1 MFPKY
6 KYKNQRT
13 LHLFVLCTFFS
24 MAILIF
30 ILFKIDNAEAHHLEI
45 KTPDEAIA
53 DLKNG
58 NLRFLE
64 NKSVHLNYAHE
75 IDLTKKE
82 QHPHSMI
89 LTCIDSRIPPEII
102 FDQGIGNLFVA
113 RVAGNIEDD
122 NILGSMEF
130 ATTIKH
136 TKLIVVLGHN
146 HCGAVQGA
154 IENVG
159 LEHLTQLTSQ
169 IKPSINQHKT
179 YPLSDFTIDDTSRKN
194 VVLTIEN
201 IIRKS
206 ATLEHQLK
214 NKEIKIIGA
223 YYDVTNGKVVFLEN
237 RGEHK
242 EH

>member
-1 MFPKY
+1 MCPKY
-6 KYKNQRT
+6 QHNNRRT
-13 LHLFVLCTFFS
+13 LLLFILCPFFALTLFS
-24 MAILIF
+24 F
-30 ILFKIDNAEAHHLEI
+30 ILFKNEKEKEHHLEI
-45 KTPDEAIA
+45 KTPDEAIT

-82 QHPHSMI
+82 QHPHTLV
-89 LTCIDSRIPPEII
+89 LTCIDSRVPPEII

-130 ATTIKH
+130 ATKIKH

-154 IENVG
+154 IDNVG

-169 IKPSINQHKT
+169 IKPSINPHKT
-179 YPLSDFTIDDTSRKN
+179 YPLSDYTIDDTSRKN

-206 ATLEHQLK
+206 VTLEHQLK

-223 YYDVTNGKVVFLEN
+223 YYDITNGKVAFLEN
-237 RGEHK
+237 NEALK
-242 EH
+242 

>member
-1 MFPKY
+1 MCPKY
-6 KYKNQRT
+6 KRNNRRT
-13 LHLFVLCTFFS
+13 LLLFVLCPFFALTIFS
-24 MAILIF
+24 F
-30 ILFKIDNAEAHHLEI
+30 ILFKNEKAEEHHLEI

-53 DLKNG
+53 DLKKG

-82 QHPHSMI
+82 QHPHTLV
-89 LTCIDSRIPPEII
+89 LTCIDSRVPPEII

-154 IENVG
+154 IDNVG

-169 IKPSINQHKT
+169 IKPSINPHKT
-179 YPLSDFTIDDTSRKN
+179 YPLSDYTIDDTSRKN

-223 YYDVTNGKVVFLEN
+223 YYDITNGKVAFLEN
-237 RGEHK
+237 NGVLK
-242 EH
+242 

>member
-1 MFPKY
+1 MCPKN
-6 KYKNQRT
+6 KCNNRRT
-13 LHLFVLCTFFS
+13 LLLFVLCPFF
-24 MAILIF
+24 ALTIF
-30 ILFKIDNAEAHHLEI
+30 SFIFFKNEKAEEHHLEI

-53 DLKNG
+53 DLKKG

-82 QHPHSMI
+82 QHPHTLV
-89 LTCIDSRIPPEII
+89 LTCIDSRVPPEII

-154 IENVG
+154 IDNVG

-169 IKPSINQHKT
+169 IKPSINPHKT
-179 YPLSDFTIDDTSRKN
+179 YPLSDYTIDDTSRKN
-194 VVLTIEN
+194 VVLTIEK
-201 IIRKS
+201 IIQKS
-206 ATLEHQLK
+206 TTLEHQLK

-223 YYDVTNGKVVFLEN
+223 YYDITNGKVAFLEN
-237 RGEHK
+237 NGVLK
-242 EH
+242 

>member
-1 MFPKY
+1 MCPKN
-6 KYKNQRT
+6 KRNNRRT
-13 LHLFVLCTFFS
+13 LLLFVLCPFF
-24 MAILIF
+24 ALTIF
-30 ILFKIDNAEAHHLEI
+30 SFIFFKNEKAEEHLLEI

-82 QHPHSMI
+82 QHPHTLV
-89 LTCIDSRIPPEII
+89 LTCIDSRVPPEII

-154 IENVG
+154 IDNVG

-169 IKPSINQHKT
+169 IKPSINPHKT
-179 YPLSDFTIDDTSRKN
+179 YPLSDYTIDDTSRKN
-194 VVLTIEN
+194 VVLTIEK
-201 IIRKS
+201 IIKKS

-223 YYDVTNGKVVFLEN
+223 YYDITNGKVAFLEN
-237 RGEHK
+237 NVVLK
-242 EH
+242 

>member
-1 MFPKY
+1 MCPKN
-6 KYKNQRT
+6 KRNNRRT
-13 LHLFVLCTFFS
+13 LLLFVLCPFF
-24 MAILIF
+24 ALTIF
-30 ILFKIDNAEAHHLEI
+30 SFIFFKNEKAEEHLLEI

-82 QHPHSMI
+82 QHPHTLV
-89 LTCIDSRIPPEII
+89 LTCIDSRVPPEII

-154 IENVG
+154 IDNVG

-169 IKPSINQHKT
+169 IKPSINPHKT
-179 YPLSDFTIDDTSRKN
+179 YPLSDYTIDETSRKN
-194 VVLTIEN
+194 VVLTIEK
-201 IIRKS
+201 IIKKS

-223 YYDVTNGKVVFLEN
+223 YYDITNGKVAFLEN
-237 RGEHK
+237 NEILK
-242 EH
+242 

>member
-1 MFPKY
+1 MCPKN
-6 KYKNQRT
+6 KRNNRRT
-13 LHLFVLCTFFS
+13 LLLFVLCPFF
-24 MAILIF
+24 ALTIF
-30 ILFKIDNAEAHHLEI
+30 SFIFFKNQKAEEHLLEI

-82 QHPHSMI
+82 QHPHTLV
-89 LTCIDSRIPPEII
+89 LTCIDSRVPPEII

-154 IENVG
+154 IDNVG

-169 IKPSINQHKT
+169 IKPSINPHKT
-179 YPLSDFTIDDTSRKN
+179 YPLSDYTIDDTSRKN

-223 YYDVTNGKVVFLEN
+223 YYDITNGKVAFLEN
-237 RGEHK
+237 NGVLK
-242 EH
+242 

>member
-1 MFPKY
+1 MCPKN
-6 KYKNQRT
+6 KRNNRRT
-13 LHLFVLCTFFS
+13 LLLFVLCPFF
-24 MAILIF
+24 ALTIF
-30 ILFKIDNAEAHHLEI
+30 SFIFFKNEKAEEHHLEI

-82 QHPHSMI
+82 QHPHTLV
-89 LTCIDSRIPPEII
+89 LTCIDSRVPPEII

-154 IENVG
+154 IDNVG

-169 IKPSINQHKT
+169 IKPSINPHKT
-179 YPLSDFTIDDTSRKN
+179 YPLSDYTIDDTSRKN
-194 VVLTIEN
+194 VVLTIEK
-201 IIRKS
+201 IIQKS

-223 YYDVTNGKVVFLEN
+223 YYDITNGKVAFLEN
-237 RGEHK
+237 NGVLK
-242 EH
+242 

>member
-1 MFPKY
+1 MCPKN
-6 KYKNQRT
+6 KRNNRRT
-13 LHLFVLCTFFS
+13 LLLFVLCPFF
-24 MAILIF
+24 ALTIF
-30 ILFKIDNAEAHHLEI
+30 SFIFFKNEKAEEHLLEI

-58 NLRFLE
+58 NLRCLE

-82 QHPHSMI
+82 QHPHTLV
-89 LTCIDSRIPPEII
+89 LTCIDSRVPPEII

-154 IENVG
+154 IDNVG

-169 IKPSINQHKT
+169 IKPSINPHKT
-179 YPLSDFTIDDTSRKN
+179 YPLSDYTIDDTSRKN

-223 YYDVTNGKVVFLEN
+223 YYDITNGKVAFLEN
-237 RGEHK
+237 NEILK
-242 EH
+242 

>member
-1 MFPKY
+1 MCPKN
-6 KYKNQRT
+6 KRNNRRT
-13 LHLFVLCTFFS
+13 LLLFVLCPFF
-24 MAILIF
+24 ALTIF
-30 ILFKIDNAEAHHLEI
+30 SFIFFKNEKAEEHHLEI

-82 QHPHSMI
+82 QHPHTLV
-89 LTCIDSRIPPEII
+89 LTCIDSRVPPEII

-146 HCGAVQGA
+146 YCGAVQGA
-154 IENVG
+154 IDNIG

-169 IKPSINQHKT
+169 IKPSINPHKT
-179 YPLSDFTIDDTSRKN
+179 YPLSDYTIDDTSRKN
-194 VVLTIEN
+194 VVLTIEK
-201 IIRKS
+201 IIQKS

-223 YYDVTNGKVVFLEN
+223 YYDITNGKVAFLEN
-237 RGEHK
+237 NGVLK
-242 EH
+242 

>member
-1 MFPKY
+1 MCPKY
-6 KYKNQRT
+6 KRNNRRT
-13 LHLFVLCTFFS
+13 LLLFVLCPFF
-24 MAILIF
+24 ALTIF
-30 ILFKIDNAEAHHLEI
+30 SFIFFKNEKAEEHLLEI

-82 QHPHSMI
+82 QHPHTLV
-89 LTCIDSRIPPEII
+89 LTCIDSRVPPEII

-154 IENVG
+154 IDNVG

-169 IKPSINQHKT
+169 IKPSINPHKT
-179 YPLSDFTIDDTSRKN
+179 YPLSDYTIDDTSRKN
-194 VVLTIEN
+194 VVLTIEK
-201 IIRKS
+201 IIQKS

-223 YYDVTNGKVVFLEN
+223 YYDITNGKVAFLEN
-237 RGEHK
+237 NEILK
-242 EH
+242 

>member
-1 MFPKY
+1 MCPKY
-6 KYKNQRT
+6 KRNNRRT
-13 LHLFVLCTFFS
+13 LLLFVLCPFF
-24 MAILIF
+24 ALTIF
-30 ILFKIDNAEAHHLEI
+30 SFIFFKNEKAEEHQLEI

-82 QHPHSMI
+82 QHPHTLV
-89 LTCIDSRIPPEII
+89 LTCIDSRVPPEII

-136 TKLIVVLGHN
+136 TKFIVVLGHN

-154 IENVG
+154 IDNVG

-169 IKPSINQHKT
+169 IKPSINPHKT
-179 YPLSDFTIDDTSRKN
+179 YPLSDYTIDDTSRKN
-194 VVLTIEN
+194 VVLTIEK
-201 IIRKS
+201 IIQKS

-223 YYDVTNGKVVFLEN
+223 YYDITNGKVAFLEN
-237 RGEHK
+237 NVVLK
-242 EH
+242 

>member
-1 MFPKY
+1 MCPKFKRNNRSRPLLVVLFPLFFIV
-6 KYKNQRT
+6 T
-13 LHLFVLCTFFS
+13 LFSFEFF
-24 MAILIF
+24 
-30 ILFKIDNAEAHHLEI
+30 KHEKTKEHNNEI
-45 KTPDEAIA
+45 KTPDEAIT

-64 NKSVHLNYAHE
+64 NKSIHLNYAHE

-82 QHPHSMI
+82 QHPHSLI
-89 LTCIDSRIPPEII
+89 LTCIDSRVPPEII

-113 RVAGNIEDD
+113 RIAGNIEDD

-130 ATTIKH
+130 ATKIKH
-136 TKLIVVLGHN
+136 TRLIVVLGHN

-154 IENVG
+154 IDNVG

-169 IKPSINQHKT
+169 IKPSINPHKT
-179 YPLSDFTIDDTSRKN
+179 YPLSDNTIDDTSRKN

-223 YYDVTNGKVVFLEN
+223 YYDITNGKVTFLEN
-237 RGEHK
+237 NEAVK
-242 EH
+242 

>member
-1 MFPKY
+1 MCPKY
-6 KYKNQRT
+6 KRNNRRT
-13 LHLFVLCTFFS
+13 LLLFVLCPFF
-24 MAILIF
+24 ALTIF
-30 ILFKIDNAEAHHLEI
+30 SFIFFKNEKAEEHHLEI

-53 DLKNG
+53 DLKKG

-75 IDLTKKE
+75 IDFTKKE
-82 QHPHSMI
+82 QHPHTLV
-89 LTCIDSRIPPEII
+89 LTCIDSRVPPEII

-154 IENVG
+154 IDNVG

-169 IKPSINQHKT
+169 IKPSINPHKT
-179 YPLSDFTIDDTSRKN
+179 YPLSDYTIDDTSRKN
-194 VVLTIEN
+194 VVLTIEK
-201 IIRKS
+201 IIQKS
-206 ATLEHQLK
+206 TTLEHQLK

-223 YYDVTNGKVVFLEN
+223 YYDITNGKVAFLEN
-237 RGEHK
+237 NGVLK
-242 EH
+242 

>member
-1 MFPKY
+1 MCPKY
-6 KYKNQRT
+6 KRNNRRT
-13 LHLFVLCTFFS
+13 LLLFVLCPFF
-24 MAILIF
+24 ALTIF
-30 ILFKIDNAEAHHLEI
+30 SFIFFKNEKAEEHHLEI

-53 DLKNG
+53 DLKKG

-82 QHPHSMI
+82 QHPHTLV
-89 LTCIDSRIPPEII
+89 LTCIDSRVPPEII

-136 TKLIVVLGHN
+136 TKLILVLGHN

-154 IENVG
+154 IDNVG

-169 IKPSINQHKT
+169 IKPSINPHKT
-179 YPLSDFTIDDTSRKN
+179 YPLSDYTIDDTSRKN

-223 YYDVTNGKVVFLEN
+223 YYDITNGKVAFLEN
-237 RGEHK
+237 NGVLK
-242 EH
+242 

>member
-1 MFPKY
+1 MCPKCQR
-6 KYKNQRT
+6 NNRRT
-13 LHLFVLCTFFS
+13 LLLFLLCPLFALTLFSFIFFKNEK
-24 MAILIF
+24 A
-30 ILFKIDNAEAHHLEI
+30 KEHHLEI
-45 KTPDEAIA
+45 KTPDEAIM

-64 NKSVHLNYAHE
+64 NKSAHLNYAHE

-82 QHPHSMI
+82 QHPHTLV
-89 LTCIDSRIPPEII
+89 LTCIDSRVPPEII

-154 IENVG
+154 IDNVG

-169 IKPSINQHKT
+169 IKPSINPHKT
-179 YPLSDFTIDDTSRKN
+179 YPLSDYTIDDTSRKN

-223 YYDVTNGKVVFLEN
+223 YYDITNGKVAFLEN
-237 RGEHK
+237 NK
-242 EH
+242 ALK

>member
-1 MFPKY
+1 MCPKN
-6 KYKNQRT
+6 KRNNRRT
-13 LHLFVLCTFFS
+13 LLLFVLCPFF
-24 MAILIF
+24 ALTIF
-30 ILFKIDNAEAHHLEI
+30 SFIFFKNEKAEEHHLEI

-82 QHPHSMI
+82 QHPHTLV
-89 LTCIDSRIPPEII
+89 LTCIDSRVPPEII

-154 IENVG
+154 IDNVG

-169 IKPSINQHKT
+169 IKPSINPHKT
-179 YPLSDFTIDDTSRKN
+179 YPLSDYTIDDTSRKN
-194 VVLTIEN
+194 VVLTIEK
-201 IIRKS
+201 IIQKS

-223 YYDVTNGKVVFLEN
+223 YYDITNGKVAFLEN
-237 RGEHK
+237 NEVLK
-242 EH
+242 

>member
-1 MFPKY
+1 MCPKN
-6 KYKNQRT
+6 KRNNRRT
-13 LHLFVLCTFFS
+13 LLLFVLCPFF
-24 MAILIF
+24 ALTIF
-30 ILFKIDNAEAHHLEI
+30 SFIFFKNEKAEEHLLEI

-82 QHPHSMI
+82 QHPHTLV
-89 LTCIDSRIPPEII
+89 LTCIDSRVPPEII

-146 HCGAVQGA
+146 YCGAVQGA
-154 IENVG
+154 IDNIG

-169 IKPSINQHKT
+169 IKPSINPHKT
-179 YPLSDFTIDDTSRKN
+179 YPLSDYTIDDTSRKN
-194 VVLTIEN
+194 VVLTIEK
-201 IIRKS
+201 IIQKS

-223 YYDVTNGKVVFLEN
+223 YYDITNGKVAFLEN
-237 RGEHK
+237 NEVLK
-242 EH
+242 

>member
-1 MFPKY
+1 MCPKN
-6 KYKNQRT
+6 KRNNRRT
-13 LHLFVLCTFFS
+13 LLLFVLCPFF
-24 MAILIF
+24 ALTIF
-30 ILFKIDNAEAHHLEI
+30 SFIFFKNEKAEEHLLEI

-82 QHPHSMI
+82 QHPHTLV
-89 LTCIDSRIPPEII
+89 LTCIDSRVPPEII

-130 ATTIKH
+130 ATKIKH

-154 IENVG
+154 IDNVG

-169 IKPSINQHKT
+169 IKPSINPHKT
-179 YPLSDFTIDDTSRKN
+179 YPLSDYTIDDTSRKN

-223 YYDVTNGKVVFLEN
+223 YYDITNGKVAFLEN
-237 RGEHK
+237 NGVLK
-242 EH
+242 

>member
-1 MFPKY
+1 MCPKY
-6 KYKNQRT
+6 QRNNRRT
-13 LHLFVLCTFFS
+13 LLLFVLCPFFTLTLFS
-24 MAILIF
+24 FIF
-30 ILFKIDNAEAHHLEI
+30 FKNVKAEEHHLEI

-82 QHPHSMI
+82 QHPHTLV
-89 LTCIDSRIPPEII
+89 LTCIDSRVPPEII

-136 TKLIVVLGHN
+136 TKLILVLGHN

-154 IENVG
+154 IDNVG

-169 IKPSINQHKT
+169 IKPSINPHKT
-179 YPLSDFTIDDTSRKN
+179 YPLSDYTIDDTSRKN
-194 VVLTIEN
+194 VVLTIEK

-206 ATLEHQLK
+206 VTLEHQLK

-223 YYDVTNGKVVFLEN
+223 YYDITNGKVAFLEN
-237 RGEHK
+237 NGALK
-242 EH
+242 

>member
-1 MFPKY
+1 MCPKY
-6 KYKNQRT
+6 KRNNRRT
-13 LHLFVLCTFFS
+13 LLLFVLCPFF
-24 MAILIF
+24 ALTIF
-30 ILFKIDNAEAHHLEI
+30 SFIFFKNEKAEEHLLEI

-82 QHPHSMI
+82 QHPHTLV
-89 LTCIDSRIPPEII
+89 LTCIDSRVPPEII

-154 IENVG
+154 IDNVG

-169 IKPSINQHKT
+169 IKPSINPHKT
-179 YPLSDFTIDDTSRKN
+179 YPLSDYTIDDTSRKN
-194 VVLTIEN
+194 VMLTIEK
-201 IIRKS
+201 IIQKS

-223 YYDVTNGKVVFLEN
+223 YYDITNGEVAFLEN
-237 RGEHK
+237 NGVLK
-242 EH
+242 

>member
-1 MFPKY
+1 MCPKY
-6 KYKNQRT
+6 KRNNRRT
-13 LHLFVLCTFFS
+13 LLLFVLCPFF
-24 MAILIF
+24 ALTIF
-30 ILFKIDNAEAHHLEI
+30 SFIFFKNEKAEEHHLEI

-82 QHPHSMI
+82 QHPHTLV
-89 LTCIDSRIPPEII
+89 LTCIDSRVPPEII

-154 IENVG
+154 IDNVG

-169 IKPSINQHKT
+169 IKPSINPHKT
-179 YPLSDFTIDDTSRKN
+179 YPLSDYTIDDTSRKN
-194 VVLTIEN
+194 VVLTIEK
-201 IIRKS
+201 IIQKS

-223 YYDVTNGKVVFLEN
+223 YYDITNGKVAFLEN
-237 RGEHK
+237 NGVLK
-242 EH
+242 

>member
-1 MFPKY
+1 MCPKY
-6 KYKNQRT
+6 KRNDRSR
-13 LHLFVLCTFFS
+13 LILFVLCPFF
-24 MAILIF
+24 ALTIF
-30 ILFKIDNAEAHHLEI
+30 SFIFFKNEKAEEHLLEI

-82 QHPHSMI
+82 QHPHTLV
-89 LTCIDSRIPPEII
+89 LTCIDSRVPPEII

-154 IENVG
+154 IDNVG

-169 IKPSINQHKT
+169 IKPSINPHKT
-179 YPLSDFTIDDTSRKN
+179 YPLSDYTIDDTSRKN

-223 YYDVTNGKVVFLEN
+223 YYDITNGKVAFLEN
-237 RGEHK
+237 NGVLK
-242 EH
+242 

>member
-1 MFPKY
+1 MCPKN
-6 KYKNQRT
+6 KRNNRRT
-13 LHLFVLCTFFS
+13 LLLFVLCPFF
-24 MAILIF
+24 ALTIF
-30 ILFKIDNAEAHHLEI
+30 SFIFFKNEKAEEHLLEI

-82 QHPHSMI
+82 QHPHTLV
-89 LTCIDSRIPPEII
+89 LTCIDSRVPPEII

-154 IENVG
+154 IDNVG

-169 IKPSINQHKT
+169 IKPSINPHKT
-179 YPLSDFTIDDTSRKN
+179 YPLSDYTIDDTSRKN

-223 YYDVTNGKVVFLEN
+223 YYDITNGKVAFLEN
-237 RGEHK
+237 NGVLK
-242 EH
+242 

>member
-1 MFPKY
+1 MCPKN
-6 KYKNQRT
+6 KRNNRRT
-13 LHLFVLCTFFS
+13 LLLFVLCPFF
-24 MAILIF
+24 ALTIF
-30 ILFKIDNAEAHHLEI
+30 SFIFFKNEKAEEHLLEI

-82 QHPHSMI
+82 QHPHTLV
-89 LTCIDSRIPPEII
+89 LTCIDSRVPPEII

-154 IENVG
+154 IDNVG

-169 IKPSINQHKT
+169 IKPSINPHKT
-179 YPLSDFTIDDTSRKN
+179 YPLSDYTIDDTSRKN
-194 VVLTIEN
+194 VVLTIEK
-201 IIRKS
+201 IIQKS

-223 YYDVTNGKVVFLEN
+223 YYDITNGKVAFLEN
-237 RGEHK
+237 NGVLK
-242 EH
+242 

>member
-1 MFPKY
+1 MCPKY
-6 KYKNQRT
+6 KRNNRRT
-13 LHLFVLCTFFS
+13 LLLFVLCPFF
-24 MAILIF
+24 ALTIF
-30 ILFKIDNAEAHHLEI
+30 SFIFFKNEKAEEHHLEI

-82 QHPHSMI
+82 QHPHTLV
-89 LTCIDSRIPPEII
+89 LTCIDSRVPPEII

-154 IENVG
+154 IDNVG

-169 IKPSINQHKT
+169 IKPSINPHKT
-179 YPLSDFTIDDTSRKN
+179 YPLSDYTIDDTSRKN
-194 VVLTIEN
+194 IVLTIEK
-201 IIRKS
+201 IIQKS

-223 YYDVTNGKVVFLEN
+223 YYDITNGKVAFLEN
-237 RGEHK
+237 NGVLK
-242 EH
+242 

>member
-1 MFPKY
+1 MCPKN
-6 KYKNQRT
+6 KRNNRRT
-13 LHLFVLCTFFS
+13 LLLFVLCPFF
-24 MAILIF
+24 ALTIF
-30 ILFKIDNAEAHHLEI
+30 SFIFFKNEKAEEHLLEI

-82 QHPHSMI
+82 QHPHTLV
-89 LTCIDSRIPPEII
+89 LTCIDSRVPPEII

-154 IENVG
+154 IDNVG

-169 IKPSINQHKT
+169 IKPSINPHKT
-179 YPLSDFTIDDTSRKN
+179 YPLSDYTIDDTSRKN
-194 VVLTIEN
+194 VVLTIEK
-201 IIRKS
+201 IIKKS
-206 ATLEHQLK
+206 ATLENQLK

-223 YYDVTNGKVVFLEN
+223 YYDITNGKVAFLEN
-237 RGEHK
+237 NVVLK
-242 EH
+242 

>member
-1 MFPKY
+1 MCPKN
-6 KYKNQRT
+6 KRNNRRT
-13 LHLFVLCTFFS
+13 LLLFVLCPFF
-24 MAILIF
+24 ALTIF
-30 ILFKIDNAEAHHLEI
+30 SFIFFKNEKAEEHHLEI

-53 DLKNG
+53 DLKKG

-82 QHPHSMI
+82 QHPHTLV
-89 LTCIDSRIPPEII
+89 LTCIDSRVPPEII

-154 IENVG
+154 IDNVG

-169 IKPSINQHKT
+169 IKPSINPHKT
-179 YPLSDFTIDDTSRKN
+179 YPLSDYTIDDTSRKN
-194 VVLTIEN
+194 VVLTIEK
-201 IIRKS
+201 IIQKS
-206 ATLEHQLK
+206 TTLEHQLK

-223 YYDVTNGKVVFLEN
+223 YYDITNGKVAFLEN
-237 RGEHK
+237 NGVLK
-242 EH
+242 

>member
-1 MFPKY
+1 MCPKN
-6 KYKNQRT
+6 KRNNRRT
-13 LHLFVLCTFFS
+13 LLLFVLCPFF
-24 MAILIF
+24 ALTIF
-30 ILFKIDNAEAHHLEI
+30 SFIFFKNEKAEEHLLEI

-82 QHPHSMI
+82 QHPHTLV
-89 LTCIDSRIPPEII
+89 LTCIDSRVPPEII

-130 ATTIKH
+130 ATKIKH

-154 IENVG
+154 IDNVG

-169 IKPSINQHKT
+169 IKPSINPHKT
-179 YPLSDFTIDDTSRKN
+179 YPLSDYTIDDTSRKN
-194 VVLTIEN
+194 VVLTIEK
-201 IIRKS
+201 IIQKS

-223 YYDVTNGKVVFLEN
+223 YYDITNGKVAFLEN
-237 RGEHK
+237 NVVLK
-242 EH
+242 

>member
-1 MFPKY
+1 MCPKY
-6 KYKNQRT
+6 KRNNRRT
-13 LHLFVLCTFFS
+13 LLLFVLCPFF
-24 MAILIF
+24 ALTIF
-30 ILFKIDNAEAHHLEI
+30 SFIFFKNEKAEEHHLEI

-82 QHPHSMI
+82 QHPHTLV
-89 LTCIDSRIPPEII
+89 LTCIDSRVPPEII

-136 TKLIVVLGHN
+136 TKLILVLGHN

-154 IENVG
+154 IDNVG

-169 IKPSINQHKT
+169 IKPSINPHKT
-179 YPLSDFTIDDTSRKN
+179 YPLSDYTIDDTSRKN
-194 VVLTIEN
+194 VVLTIEK
-201 IIRKS
+201 IIQKS

-223 YYDVTNGKVVFLEN
+223 YYDITNGKVAFLEN
-237 RGEHK
+237 NGVLK
-242 EH
+242 

>member
-1 MFPKY
+1 MCPKY
-6 KYKNQRT
+6 ERNNRRT
-13 LHLFVLCTFFS
+13 QFLFVLCPFF
-24 MAILIF
+24 ALIIFSF
-30 ILFKIDNAEAHHLEI
+30 IFFKNEKAEEHHLEI

-82 QHPHSMI
+82 QHPHTLV
-89 LTCIDSRIPPEII
+89 LTCIASRVPPEII

-146 HCGAVQGA
+146 YCGAVQGA
-154 IENVG
+154 IDNIG

-169 IKPSINQHKT
+169 IKPSINPHKT
-179 YPLSDFTIDDTSRKN
+179 YPLSDYTIDDTSRKN
-194 VVLTIEN
+194 VVLTIEK
-201 IIRKS
+201 IIQKS

-214 NKEIKIIGA
+214 NKEIKIIGT
-223 YYDVTNGKVVFLEN
+223 YYDITNGKVAFLEN
-237 RGEHK
+237 NEVLK
-242 EH
+242 